1 MNLAGVIVFSIA
13 SASDTRSALQAVY
26 EALGGAGW
34 SDNTNWTSSADPCY
48 WAHVSC
54 SDASEVESLD
64 MSASTVTGLNG
75 TLPDELGEI
84 PTLKTLALFADSNQA
99 HRISGTLPA
108 ALSKLS
114 SLIYVYLQSATWPN
128 VAAYPRI
135 SGTVPPELGQLG
147 NLTNLDLRLPLAI
160 RTQHALPEPRGPG
173 AHVRLHCCA
182 EQSTTSSPGTS
193 HRSWGSSPS

>member
-64 MSASTVTGLNG
+64 MSASAVTGLNG
-75 TLPDELGEI
+75 TLPDELGAI

-114 SLIYVYLQSATWPN
+114 AIYLYLQSATWPN
-128 VAAYPRI
+128 MPTRGSRARCHQSLASLGTSQISTSVAAGD
-135 SGTVPPELGQLG
+135 S
-147 NLTNLDLRLPLAI
+147 N
-160 RTQHALPEPRGPG
+160 
-173 AHVRLHCCA
+173 
-182 EQSTTSSPGTS
+182 TT
-193 HRSWGSSPS
+193 